1 MGCWRCRG
9 PRTVGG
15 SGLTADVVDVPHVM
29 KVNRTFTGLLTGA
42 FRHTFC
48 FPLQDDC
55 FDLL

>member
-1 MGCWRCRG
+1 M
-9 PRTVGG
+9 GG

-29 KVNRTFTGLLTGA
+29 KVNWTFTGLLTGA